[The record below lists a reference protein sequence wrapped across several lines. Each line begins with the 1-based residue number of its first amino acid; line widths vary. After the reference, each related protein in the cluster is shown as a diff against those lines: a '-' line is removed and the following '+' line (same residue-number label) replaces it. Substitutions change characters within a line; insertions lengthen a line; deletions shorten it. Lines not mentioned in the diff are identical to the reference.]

1 MHSKTTGNFDE
12 NGGYSK
18 AELFLVWIGEKRAS
32 FEIGNGKK
40 RHILSFPSEFS
51 GEF

>member
-1 MHSKTTGNFDE
+1 MD
-12 NGGYSK
+12 SK
-18 AELFLVWIGEKRAS
+18 AESFLVWIGENRAS

-40 RHILSFPSEFS
+40 RHMLSFPSAFS